1 MELTGEQSIAAT
13 CEQVWAGINDVE
25 ILMRCIPGCEDIR
38 RISPEETHLRV
49 AVKIG
54 PVRARFA
61 GKLRMS
67 EIREPESFTMSF
79 EGAGGAAGFAKGS
92 SAVTLEPDG
101 QGTRLRYS
109 VSASVG
115 GKLGQ
120 IGGRLIDA
128 SAQKMADQFFL
139 EFKRAMSGEA
149 PGGGTTS
156 QEGASPTVAT
166 KSSATTAQAGLQ
178 APSTSELPGQ
188 HWGPAAGHPTSAQ
201 TFGGSF
207 RGELQRA
214 FWFVLGVGST
224 LLTIYMSR

>member
-1 MELTGEQSIAAT
+1 MELTGEQSIAAPR
-13 CEQVWAGINDVE
+13 EQVWAGINDVD

-61 GKLRMS
+61 GKLLMS
-67 EIREPESFTMSF
+67 EVREPESCTLSF

-92 SAVTLEPDG
+92 SSVTLETDG
-101 QGTRLRYS
+101 AGTRLHYT
-109 VSASVG
+109 VAASVG

-149 PGGGTTS
+149 PGGVAPVPPAADTVRASMPPPAAVAVPGPAW
-156 QEGASPTVAT
+156 GASA
-166 KSSATTAQAGLQ
+166 SL
-178 APSTSELPGQ
+178 
-188 HWGPAAGHPTSAQ
+188 AASPQ

-214 FWFVLGVGST
+214 FWFVLGAGST
-224 LLTIYMSR
+224 LLSVYISR